1 MVTKPKQTT
10 MKLLSYLSLA
20 TLLTSAAFSLG
31 LAFDVQALPL
41 FGTAVAAPLLLIAFG
56 DYSASSAR
64 FARWQAQSIRLVS
77 ASRRRKYSLPF
88 AV

>member
-1 MVTKPKQTT
+1 

-20 TLLTSAAFSLG
+20 TLVTSAAFTLG

-41 FGTAVAAPLLLIAFG
+41 FGTAVTASLFLMAFG
-56 DYSASSAR
+56 DYTASGAR
-64 FARWQAQSIRLVS
+64 FSRWQSQSVRIVTS
-77 ASRRRKYSLPF
+77 APRRKYSLPF